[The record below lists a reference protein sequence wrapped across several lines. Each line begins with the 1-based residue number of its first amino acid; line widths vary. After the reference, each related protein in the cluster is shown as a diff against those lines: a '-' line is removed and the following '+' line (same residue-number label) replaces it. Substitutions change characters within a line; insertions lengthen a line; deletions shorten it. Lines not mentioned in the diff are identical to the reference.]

1 MIEPKREVLLQITA
15 GQGPAECAWAVV
27 RTLQELLK
35 EAAQAGF
42 AVRMVD
48 VEQGPEDGTAYS
60 VLVSVSGGNGLDLFT
75 KSWRGTVQWIAQ
87 SPFRPQHKRKNWF
100 VGVEAFE
107 MADEIKFDAKEITW
121 ETMRAS
127 GPGGQHVNRT
137 ESAVRVTHFKSGMQA
152 VASEER
158 SQHSNRKIALVRLAR
173 KIADSKQQKTAEDR
187 ARRWRAQY
195 RLERGNPV
203 RVFRNTNSLDIR

>member
-42 AVRMVD
+42 AVMTVD

-60 VLVSVSGGNGLDLFT
+60 VLVCVSGGNGLDLFT

-87 SPFRPQHKRKNWF
+87 SPFRPEHKRKNWF
-100 VGVEAFE
+100 VGVEVFE
-107 MADEIKFDAKEITW
+107 MADEIKFDANDITW

-137 ESAVRVTHFKSGMQA
+137 ESAVRVTHVKSGMQA
-152 VASEER
+152 VASKER
-158 SQHSNRKIALVRLAR
+158 SQHSNRKLALTRLAR
-173 KIADSKQQKTAEDR
+173 KIADSKQQKKAEDR
-187 ARRWRAQY
+187 ARRWRAQHE
-195 RLERGNPV
+195 LERGNPV
-203 RVFRNTNSLDIR
+203 RVFRNTNSPDIR